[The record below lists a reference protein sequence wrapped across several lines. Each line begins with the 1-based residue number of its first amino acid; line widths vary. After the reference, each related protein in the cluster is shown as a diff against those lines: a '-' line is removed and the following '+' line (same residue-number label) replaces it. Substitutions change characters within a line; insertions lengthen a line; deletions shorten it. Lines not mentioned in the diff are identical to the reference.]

1 MRNYFLLT
9 AFFMP
14 SVFVDTTE
22 LTDIT
27 APLGLNWGENASEL
41 IKNNEASQVYES
53 GRMKV
58 YALKNTPI
66 KLPGFETEV
75 IVDGKYGLVKVILSK
90 DVSDDMTG
98 AEGLNIYK
106 EYKKVLSDKVWKARF
121 LRVYREKAIHRI

>member
-1 MRNYFLLT
+1 MEGNFHEKL
-9 AFFMP
+9 FFINCFFIL

-27 APLGLNWGENASEL
+27 VPLGLNWGENASEL

-53 GRMKV
+53 GRAKV

-66 KLPGFETEV
+66 KLSGFDTEV
-75 IVDGKYGLVKVILSK
+75 IVDDKYGLVKVILSK

-98 AEGLNIYK
+98 SEGLNI
-106 EYKKVLSDKVWKARF
+106 
-121 LRVYREKAIHRI
+121 